1 MVLSEQALIITGNI
15 VRKKFMTIVYKTRT
29 QLVVETLREK
39 ILSGEIKAG
48 QPLRQAALAEEL
60 NVSRIPVR
68 EALLQLEAEGLV
80 AFEPH
85 KGATATE
92 LNAAQVDELFELR
105 AMLEADL
112 LAASLPNIS
121 EEMLTEATEILFKLD
136 NALGKENAANTWS
149 ELNSSYHNCLY
160 SGANRPQTQDLV
172 NTLNKNADRYIRMH
186 LLWAGGISKAGPEHN
201 QLLEFCKSKDID
213 NAVALLKQHILG
225 SRDEI
230 KTFLQAREAAA
241 LV

>member
-1 MVLSEQALIITGNI
+1 MA
-15 VRKKFMTIVYKTRT
+15 IVYKTRT

-39 ILSGEIKAG
+39 ILSGEITAG

-92 LNAAQVDELFELR
+92 LNVEQVDELFELR

-112 LAASLPNIS
+112 LAASIPN
-121 EEMLTEATEILFKLD
+121 LTDEALEQATVLLQKLD

-149 ELNSSYHNCLY
+149 ELNSDYHNCLY
-160 SGANRPQTQDLV
+160 SAANRPQTQDLV

-186 LLWAGGISKAGPEHN
+186 LLWAGGMSKAESEHN
-201 QLLEFCKSKDID
+201 NILAYCKAK
-213 NAVALLKQHILG
+213 NVEKAVALLTQHILG

-230 KTFLQAREAAA
+230 KEFLLQRESAKA
-241 LV
+241 

>member
-1 MVLSEQALIITGNI
+1 
-15 VRKKFMTIVYKTRT
+15 MTIVYKTRT

-68 EALLQLEAEGLV
+68 EALLQLEGEGLV
-80 AFEPH
+80 VFEPH

-92 LNAAQVDELFELR
+92 LNVEQVDELFELR
-105 AMLEADL
+105 AMLESDL
-112 LAASLPNIS
+112 LAASIPN
-121 EEMLTEATEILFKLD
+121 LTEEKLEQAKTLLQQLGQ
-136 NALGKENAANTWS
+136 ALGKENAVNTWS
-149 ELNSSYHNCLY
+149 ELNSNYHNCLY
-160 SGANRPQTQDLV
+160 SGAKRPQTQDLV

-186 LLWAGGISKAGPEHN
+186 LLWAGGISKAESEHN
-201 QLLEFCKSKDID
+201 ELYTLCKEKQTEK
-213 NAVALLKQHILG
+213 AVAVLKQHILG

-230 KTFLQAREAAA
+230 KEFLLNREA
-241 LV
+241 VNS

>member
-1 MVLSEQALIITGNI
+1 MS
-15 VRKKFMTIVYKTRT
+15 IVYKTRT

-92 LNAAQVDELFELR
+92 LTASQVDELFELR

-112 LAASLPNIS
+112 LASSIPHITDEKLA
-121 EEMLTEATEILFKLD
+121 EATELLSRLD
-136 NALGKENAANTWS
+136 KALGKENAANTWS
-149 ELNSSYHNCLY
+149 ELNSDYHNCLY

-186 LLWAGGISKAGPEHN
+186 LLWAGGISKAESEHN
-201 QLLEFCKSKDID
+201 ELLSLCKARNVEKS
-213 NAVALLKQHILG
+213 VALLKQHILG

-230 KTFLQAREAAA
+230 KEFLSERELAAEKNK
-241 LV
+241 

>member
-1 MVLSEQALIITGNI
+1 MS
-15 VRKKFMTIVYKTRT
+15 IVYKTRT

-39 ILSGEIKAG
+39 ILNGAIKAG

-92 LNAAQVDELFELR
+92 LNIEQVDELFELR

-112 LAASLPNIS
+112 LAASIPNLS
-121 EEMLTEATEILFKLD
+121 EQKLAEATAILDEL
-136 NALGKENAANTWS
+136 NQSLGKENAANTWS
-149 ELNSSYHNCLY
+149 ELNSNYHNCLY

-186 LLWAGGISKAGPEHN
+186 LLWAGGMSKAESEHN
-201 QLLEFCKSKDID
+201 ELLSLCKQK
-213 NAVALLKQHILG
+213 NVEQAVAVMKKHILG

-230 KTFLQAREAAA
+230 KEFLLEREKTAEQ
-241 LV
+241 V

>member
-1 MVLSEQALIITGNI
+1 
-15 VRKKFMTIVYKTRT
+15 MTIVYKTRT
-29 QLVVETLREK
+29 QLVVETIREK

-80 AFEPH
+80 SFEPH

-92 LNAAQVDELFELR
+92 LNSHQVDELFELR

-112 LAASLPNIS
+112 LASSIPYLS
-121 EEMLTEATEILFKLD
+121 DEKLDEATGILYELD
-136 NALGKENAANTWS
+136 KALGTENAANKWS
-149 ELNSSYHNCLY
+149 ELNSSYHSCLY
-160 SGANRPQTQDLV
+160 SGSKKPQTQELV

-186 LLWAGGISKAGPEHN
+186 LLWAGGISKAESEHN
-201 QLLEFCKSKDID
+201 EILHHCRNKDVEQATSI
-213 NAVALLKQHILG
+213 LKKHILG

-230 KTFLQAREAAA
+230 KAFLSDRE
-241 LV
+241 LVNA

>member
-1 MVLSEQALIITGNI
+1 
-15 VRKKFMTIVYKTRT
+15 MTIVYKTRT

-80 AFEPH
+80 SFEPH

-92 LNAAQVDELFELR
+92 LNADQVNELFDLR
-105 AMLEADL
+105 AMLECDL
-112 LAASLPNIS
+112 LATSLPL
-121 EEMLTEATEILFKLD
+121 LTEDKLAQATEILSKLD
-136 NALGKENAANTWS
+136 KALGKENAANTWS

-160 SGANRPQTQDLV
+160 SAANRPQTQDLV

-201 QLLEFCKSKDID
+201 QLLAYCKAGDVE
-213 NAVALLKQHILG
+213 NAVAILKQHILS

-230 KTFLQAREAAA
+230 KAFLTQRESIED
-241 LV
+241 

>member
-1 MVLSEQALIITGNI
+1 
-15 VRKKFMTIVYKTRT
+15 MTIVYKTRT

-48 QPLRQAALAEEL
+48 DPLRQAALAEEL

-80 AFEPH
+80 SFEPH

-92 LNAAQVDELFELR
+92 LNADQVDELFELR
-105 AMLEADL
+105 AMIECNL
-112 LAASLPNIS
+112 LAASLPL
-121 EEMLTEATEILFKLD
+121 LTEAKLAEATDILSQLD
-136 NALGKENAANTWS
+136 KALGKENAANTWS
-149 ELNSSYHNCLY
+149 ELNSRYHNCLY
-160 SGANRPQTQDLV
+160 SAANRPQTQDLV

-201 QLLEFCKSKDID
+201 QLLECCKSGDVEQ
-213 NAVALLKQHILG
+213 AVEILRQHILG

-230 KTFLQAREAAA
+230 KAFLEQRES
-241 LV
+241 VISQ

>member
-1 MVLSEQALIITGNI
+1 MA
-15 VRKKFMTIVYKTRT
+15 FVYKTRT
-29 QLVVETLREK
+29 QQVIDILREK

-48 QPLRQAALAEEL
+48 QPLRQAALADSL

-92 LNAAQVDELFELR
+92 LNVDQVDELFELR
-105 AMLEADL
+105 ALLEGNL
-112 LAASLPNIS
+112 LAASVPN
-121 EEMLTEATEILFKLD
+121 LTDEQLQHAHALLNQLD
-136 NALGKENAANTWS
+136 ESLSNENAVNIWS
-149 ELNSSYHNCLY
+149 ELNLAFHNCLY

-186 LLWAGGISKAGPEHN
+186 LLWAGGISKAGAEHAAILQQCKLKQVDKAV
-201 QLLEFCKSKDID
+201 QLLQ
-213 NAVALLKQHILG
+213 QHIL
-225 SRDEI
+225 STRDEI
-230 KTFLQAREAAA
+230 KSFLLAQEQAT
-241 LV
+241 

>member
-1 MVLSEQALIITGNI
+1 MSAHFQE
-15 VRKKFMTIVYKTRT
+15 KSFMSIVYKTRT

-80 AFEPH
+80 TFEPH

-92 LNAAQVDELFELR
+92 LNASQVDELFELR
-105 AMLEADL
+105 AMLEGDL
-112 LAASLPNIS
+112 LASSIPNLSS
-121 EEMLTEATEILFKLD
+121 EKLAEATDILAKL
-136 NALGKENAANTWS
+136 NKALGKENAANTWS
-149 ELNSSYHNCLY
+149 ELNSDYHNCLY
-160 SGANRPQTQDLV
+160 PGANRPQTQDLV

-186 LLWAGGISKAGPEHN
+186 LLWAGGISKAESEHN
-201 QLLEFCKSKDID
+201 ELLDLCKARNVEK
-213 NAVALLKQHILG
+213 AVAVLKQHILG

-230 KTFLQAREAAA
+230 KAFLSERELAEG
-241 LV
+241 

>member
-1 MVLSEQALIITGNI
+1 MS
-15 VRKKFMTIVYKTRT
+15 IVYKTRT
-29 QLVVETLREK
+29 QLVVETIREK

-48 QPLRQAALAEEL
+48 QPLRQAALAQEL

-80 AFEPH
+80 TFEPH

-92 LNAAQVDELFELR
+92 LNASQVDELFELR

-112 LAASLPNIS
+112 LASSIPNLS
-121 EEMLTEATEILFKLD
+121 DEKLDEATGILYQLD
-136 NALGKENAANTWS
+136 RALGTENAANKWS

-160 SGANRPQTQDLV
+160 SASDKPQTQELV

-186 LLWAGGISKAGPEHN
+186 LLWAGGISKAESEHN
-201 QLLEFCKSKDID
+201 EILAHCKDKNIEQ
-213 NAVALLKQHILG
+213 ATAILKKHILG

-230 KTFLQAREAAA
+230 KAFLHERELANA
-241 LV
+241 

>member
-1 MVLSEQALIITGNI
+1 MS
-15 VRKKFMTIVYKTRT
+15 IVYKTRT
-29 QLVVETLREK
+29 QLVVEILREK
-39 ILSGEIKAG
+39 ILNGEIKAG

-92 LNAAQVDELFELR
+92 LDVDQVDELFELR
-105 AMLEADL
+105 AMLEGDL
-112 LAASLPNIS
+112 LAASIPH
-121 EEMLTEATEILFKLD
+121 LTEESLEEAESLLRKLD
-136 NALGKENAANTWS
+136 KAFGQENAANTWS
-149 ELNSSYHNCLY
+149 ELNSDYHNCLY

-186 LLWAGGISKAGPEHN
+186 LLWAGGISKAESEHSE
-201 QLLEFCKSKDID
+201 LLSYCKERNVEK
-213 NAVALLKQHILG
+213 AVELLKQHILG

-230 KTFLQAREAAA
+230 KEFLNQRDLAQA
-241 LV
+241 

>member
-1 MVLSEQALIITGNI
+1 MDLYNSVNI
-15 VRKKFMTIVYKTRT
+15 FREVGMSIVYKTRT

-48 QPLRQAALAEEL
+48 QPLRQAALADEL
-60 NVSRIPVR
+60 SVSRIPVR

-92 LNAAQVDELFELR
+92 LNASQVDELFELR

-112 LAASLPNIS
+112 LANSLLHIT
-121 EEMLTEATEILFKLD
+121 EEKLEEATQLLKKLD
-136 NALGKENAANTWS
+136 KALGKENAANTWS
-149 ELNSSYHNCLY
+149 ELNSAYHNCLY
-160 SGANRPQTQDLV
+160 SGADRPQTQDLV
-172 NTLNKNADRYIRMH
+172 DILNKNADRYIRMH
-186 LLWAGGISKAGPEHN
+186 LLWAGGISKAESEHN
-201 QLLEFCKSKDID
+201 EILALSKARDID
-213 NAVALLKQHILG
+213 GAVALLKQHILG

-230 KTFLQAREAAA
+230 KAFLNEREAK
-241 LV
+241 LGS

>member
-1 MVLSEQALIITGNI
+1 MSAHFPE
-15 VRKKFMTIVYKTRT
+15 KYFMSIVYKTRT

-39 ILSGEIKAG
+39 ILSGEIQAG

-92 LNAAQVDELFELR
+92 LNASQVDELFELR
-105 AMLEADL
+105 AMLEAEL
-112 LAASLPNIS
+112 LASSIPNIS
-121 EEMLTEATEILFKLD
+121 MEKLEEATVLLSRLNK
-136 NALGKENAANTWS
+136 ALGKENAANTWS
-149 ELNSSYHNCLY
+149 ELNSDYHNCLY

-186 LLWAGGISKAGPEHN
+186 LLWAGGISKAESEHN
-201 QLLEFCKSKDID
+201 ELLDLCKARNVEKSV
-213 NAVALLKQHILG
+213 AVLKQHILG

-230 KTFLQAREAAA
+230 KEFLCQRE
-241 LV
+241 LTQN

>member
-1 MVLSEQALIITGNI
+1 MVGIIPRNCL
-15 VRKKFMTIVYKTRT
+15 MTIVYKTRT

-92 LNAAQVDELFELR
+92 LNASQVDELFELR
-105 AMLEADL
+105 AMLEGDL
-112 LAASLPNIS
+112 LAASIPNLS
-121 EEMLTEATEILFKLD
+121 EEDLEHATQLLGKLD
-136 NALGKENAANTWS
+136 KALGKENAANTWS
-149 ELNSSYHNCLY
+149 ELNSDYHNCLY
-160 SGANRPQTQDLV
+160 SGADRPQTQDLV

-186 LLWAGGISKAGPEHN
+186 LLWAGGISKAESEHN
-201 QLLEFCKSKDID
+201 EILRLCKMRDVEGATTI
-213 NAVALLKQHILG
+213 LKQHILS

-230 KTFLQAREAAA
+230 KEFLSGREAAEKK
-241 LV
+241 

>member
-1 MVLSEQALIITGNI
+1 MA
-15 VRKKFMTIVYKTRT
+15 IVYKTRT
-29 QLVVETLREK
+29 QLVVETIREK

-92 LNAAQVDELFELR
+92 LNVEQVDELFELR
-105 AMLEADL
+105 AMLEAEL
-112 LAASLPNIS
+112 LAASIPH
-121 EEMLTEATEILFKLD
+121 LTDEKLGEATALLEKLD
-136 NALGKENAANTWS
+136 DALGKENSANTWS
-149 ELNSSYHNCLY
+149 ELNSDYHNCLY
-160 SGANRPQTQDLV
+160 SAANRPQTQDLV
-172 NTLNKNADRYIRMH
+172 DTLNKNADRYIRMH
-186 LLWAGGISKAGPEHN
+186 LLWAGGISKAENEHN
-201 QLLEFCKSKDID
+201 SILTFCKSRDVD
-213 NAVALLKQHILG
+213 GAVDMLKQHILG

-230 KTFLQAREAAA
+230 KAFLLERENQ
-241 LV
+241 